1 MKIAL
6 EIATAAFI
14 AFAAIAV
21 VLGFVLPKVIA
32 Q

>member
-1 MKIAL
+1 MRIAL
-6 EIATAAFI
+6 EIAAVAFI

-21 VLGFVLPKVIA
+21 ALCVVLPKVIE